1 MYFKVVKFAAKL
13 SAWRVEGGLREVR
26 GAGGKWGVA
35 PARVEWGCVRRARRG
50 AAGRGWED
58 CLVEAKA
65 EQAARDP
72 VVVDD
77 LCVHHVLRAHERDGG
92 VSQAYAA
99 RTGSG
104 CAVGATGAER
114 ATVRCVRGAWAVHGR
129 CGACL
134 QSLLLGAMLV
144 LPLPES

>member
-1 MYFKVVKFAAKL
+1 MYFIVVKFAAKL
-13 SAWRVEGGLREVR
+13 SAWRVDGGLREVR

-65 EQAARDP
+65 EQAARVVVDDP
-72 VVVDD
+72 VVVNV

-92 VSQAYAA
+92 VS
-99 RTGSG
+99 
-104 CAVGATGAER
+104 
-114 ATVRCVRGAWAVHGR
+114 
-129 CGACL
+129 
-134 QSLLLGAMLV
+134 
-144 LPLPES
+144 